1 MIPRTVLKS
10 GTCLQSLVPWWE
22 AAGCGR
28 AEKATLNK
36 SAGLPSPFHA
46 LMLGE
51 EGGVWQYS
59 DFELNLDYEI
69 KRSLVVL
76 GLVPFPAVTQL
87 AVCSVGIV
95 EFGKHFQ
102 SSE

>member
-1 MIPRTVLKS
+1 
-10 GTCLQSLVPWWE
+10 
-22 AAGCGR
+22 
-28 AEKATLNK
+28 
-36 SAGLPSPFHA
+36 
-46 LMLGE
+46 MLGE